1 MSGMRI
7 AFIVIALL
15 LPLAILA
22 DDSATGTSPIEKARI
37 LLNANKPEDAL
48 DVLSAYQPTS
58 RELSAYHSLFA
69 QSLVQMKKPAESIE
83 HFRIAYIYAATTAE
97 KERLLL
103 DRAETYKKMTYYSE
117 AMVCY
122 RNFLKNFPQ
131 SSFMPRAEL
140 GLADSLY
147 QLGNFHEAIESYE
160 KAGETVQALLGKAN
174 AVHKLGNY
182 KKANDLYMALL
193 ARDKKFVESSQEALF
208 NIGEN
213 FREMGRLLDAKIYLN
228 SIKDPDLQLSA
239 YAGLGLIA
247 KEEKKYP
254 AAEKYFTEV
263 LTTKDRKLHQQAL
276 LHLATTYLAWGKQEE
291 GLNNLLEIRRN
302 YPYGKEYDTALL
314 LLAKMYRNQGKPES
328 AVPFLNELVCR
339 RTPVP
344 AALEEIESLLIE
356 MKDKNNAELANVWRV
371 AGHWL
376 LEPSRAQSV
385 VKIARALR
393 HSGKIY
399 LDICRWLIKNGSEET
414 KAQGRLLLADFYA
427 DIGEAA
433 IASQYAKRGKKL
445 ATEDDALRTQA
456 RVLFVNGAYQET
468 LATLKNIKEMKEP
481 DVQLLLDVARSL
493 PDPGQAVVFCNNLFS
508 KNQWSP
514 TAQVMFADFLF
525 DQGKKQ
531 EALGHYAAVASLKI
545 DNKQNSAVL
554 ADIEWAC
561 YRVSLLAPASQAS
574 DALAKIKMVKSA
586 LGRLAGADLQGRSI
600 SERIP

>member
-1 MSGMRI
+1 MQI
-7 AFIVIALL
+7 FLIVIVLF
-15 LPLAILA
+15 LPFAASA
-22 DDSATGTSPIEKARI
+22 DDAAATSTTPIEKARV
-37 LLNANKPEDAL
+37 LLSANKPEDAL
-48 DVLSAYQPTS
+48 DVLNAYQPAT
-58 RELSAYHSLFA
+58 RELSSYHGLLA
-69 QSLVQMKKPAESIE
+69 QSLVQMKKLSESIE
-83 HFRIAYIYAATTAE
+83 HFRIAYIYATTTAE

-117 AMVCY
+117 AVVCY

-131 SSFMPRAEL
+131 SAFAPRAEL
-140 GLADSLY
+140 GIADSFY
-147 QLGNFHEAIESYE
+147 RLGSFHEALEAYE
-160 KAGETVQALLGKAN
+160 KAGDATQVLLGKAN
-174 AVHKLGNY
+174 ATHRLGNFQ
-182 KKANDLYMALL
+182 KANELYMALITK
-193 ARDKKFVESSQEALF
+193 DKKFVESSQEALF

-228 SIKDPDLQLSA
+228 SVKENALQPYA
-239 YAGLGLIA
+239 YVGLGLVA
-247 KEEKKYP
+247 MAEKKYP
-254 AAEKYFTEV
+254 TAEKYFTEV
-263 LTTKDRKLHQQAL
+263 LDTKDRRLHQQAL

-291 GLNNLLEIRRN
+291 ALVNLLEIRRN

-314 LLAKMYRNQGKPES
+314 LLAKMYRSRGKPED

-356 MKDKNNAELANVWRV
+356 MKDKNSAELVNIWRV

-376 LEPSRAQSV
+376 LDPSRAKSV

-414 KAQGRLLLADFYA
+414 RAQGRLLLADFYA
-427 DIGEAA
+427 DIGESAT
-433 IASQYAKRGKKL
+433 ASQYAKRGRKS
-445 ATEDDALRTQA
+445 ATEDDAFRTQA
-456 RVLFVNGAYQET
+456 RVQFVNGAYQET
-468 LATLKNIKEMKEP
+468 LTTLMNIKEMKEP

-493 PDPGQAVVFCNNLFS
+493 PDPGQALSFCNKLFS
-508 KNQWSP
+508 KSRWSP
-514 TAQVMFADFLF
+514 TAEVMFADLLY

-531 EALGHYAAVASLKI
+531 EALGHYAAVASLKL
-545 DNKQNSAVL
+545 DSKQNASAL

-561 YRVSLLAPASQAS
+561 YRVSLLAPARQAS

-586 LGRLAGADLQGRSI
+586 LGRLAGAELQGRAI